1 MRSTKN
7 LKFLFLFT
15 VIVAI
20 GIFCRQ
26 TCYAFE
32 SGTFLLSNG
41 TSLIKCI
48 IKENKASLTKDLL
61 NGNEWS
67 YVTWPCYDKKSEAI
81 YFEAENKNY
90 GSNRAVFTLTLNT
103 SLNSKKVTKVIE
115 GRFPAI
121 SLTGDL
127 LCFYRYPNQLW
138 LLNTKTMDSRILI
151 SNFAN
156 YQPAI
161 WISDKHLLY
170 SDIDNNLIKLDVLS
184 GVAEPTGHKF
194 LIPGAL
200 SPDRKIVLCGSYDGK
215 SITFYHIS
223 TNDVT
228 KIEESSIFSMGS
240 SFVWSQDSKQF
251 LCTRQTFSNLIKFN
265 ESRALYKYS
274 INGKRVKLIDRFA
287 LLGGI
292 SLK

>member
-67 YVTWPCYDKKSEAI
+67 YVTWPCYDKKSETI

-90 GSNRAVFTLTLNT
+90 GSNRSDNIFSEA
-103 SLNSKKVTKVIE
+103 SYQ
-115 GRFPAI
+115 I
-121 SLTGDL
+121 STGDTLSMTRLGILIGL
-127 LCFYRYPNQLW
+127 LLKTKCRIIAWYASDYDDLDKVNNPVMLID
-138 LLNTKTMDSRILI
+138 LLNKELPIGPGEI
-151 SNFAN
+151 
-156 YQPAI
+156 Y
-161 WISDKHLLY
+161 
-170 SDIDNNLIKLDVLS
+170 IDY
-184 GVAEPTGHKF
+184 E
-194 LIPGAL
+194 
-200 SPDRKIVLCGSYDGK
+200 
-215 SITFYHIS
+215 
-223 TNDVT
+223 
-228 KIEESSIFSMGS
+228 
-240 SFVWSQDSKQF
+240 
-251 LCTRQTFSNLIKFN
+251 
-265 ESRALYKYS
+265 
-274 INGKRVKLIDRFA
+274 
-287 LLGGI
+287 
-292 SLK
+292 